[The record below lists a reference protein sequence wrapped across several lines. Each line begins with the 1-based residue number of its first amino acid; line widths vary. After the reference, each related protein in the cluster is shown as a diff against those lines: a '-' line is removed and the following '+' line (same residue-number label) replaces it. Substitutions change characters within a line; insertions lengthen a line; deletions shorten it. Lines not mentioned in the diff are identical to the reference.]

1 MLGTGCRTY
10 REGPRSPVAAWWR
23 CLHAQ
28 VDIQQLL
35 RDAPAPSSGHPCTHM
50 VTVAAATAPSY
61 RSSARQVSSTEE
73 RVQILI
79 FLSVVQGA
87 VRFCGDVEGSARANA
102 APNAHRSQ
110 PERWIWGRG
119 CEGLEVGKRGRKEER
134 EGTASMW
141 GPGRALTL
149 APWPGLSGQC
159 PSGSTSRAMLPAAPG
174 YARGRQ
180 LETTGYCLREEIY
193 YRAPCKA
200 QIRLSRRREKTLGV
214 CYMYA
219 ELVMLSN
226 AVQ

>member
-23 CLHAQ
+23 CLHTQ

-87 VRFCGDVEGSARANA
+87 VRFCGDVEGRACANA

-119 CEGLEVGKRGRKEER
+119 CEGLASWEKGEKGGAGGYRIHVGTRQSPDPGTVAWPLWPVPFGQR
-134 EGTASMW
+134 EQSD
-141 GPGRALTL
+141 
-149 APWPGLSGQC
+149 APSSAGLCTGQ
-159 PSGSTSRAMLPAAPG
+159 AAG
-174 YARGRQ
+174 DDRLLSARGNLLQ
-180 LETTGYCLREEIY
+180 GT
-193 YRAPCKA
+193 
-200 QIRLSRRREKTLGV
+200 
-214 CYMYA
+214 
-219 ELVMLSN
+219 
-226 AVQ
+226 VQSPN